1 MHRHETTVVVN
12 FFTSGNFV
20 FLLFLGI
27 AMYANEVA
35 KTEEKSKL
43 PQIKNIKTTTYALK
57 EH

>member
-1 MHRHETTVVVN
+1 MDRHETTVVVN
-12 FFTSGNFV
+12 FLSQIIFV
-20 FLLFLGI
+20 FLLFLSI

>member
-12 FFTSGNFV
+12 FLSQIIFV

-27 AMYANEVA
+27 AMYANEVV

-43 PQIKNIKTTTYALK
+43 PQIKNIKTTTNALK